1 MEYGLVGLYL
11 AAIVVANLT
20 VAAFGPS
27 VAVVNAFVLISLDL
41 TTRDR
46 LHELWHGRRLW
57 LKMALLIA
65 AGSMLSYLLNRAA
78 GRIALASF
86 AAFAVSETADALVYS
101 RLERQPWGVRTNG
114 SNLASAALDSLIFP
128 YMAFSSFLPW
138 ITLGQFAAKVLGG
151 AVWAFAL
158 GFMRRAA
165 RSRVGQSSL

>member
-27 VAVVNAFVLISLDL
+27 VAVINAFMLISLDL
-41 TTRDR
+41 TARDR
-46 LHELWHGRRLW
+46 LHELWHGRQLW

-65 AGSMLSYLLNRAA
+65 AGSVLSWLLNRAA

-101 RLERQPWGVRTNG
+101 RLEHRAWSVKVNG

-128 YMAFSSFLPW
+128 ALAFGMFLPW
-138 ITLGQFAAKVLGG
+138 IVIGQFAAKVGGG
-151 AVWAFAL
+151 AIWSVL
-158 GFMRRAA
+158 LLPLRRRWREA
-165 RSRVGQSSL
+165 